1 MNNLVARYKK
11 ILKNELIKAPLDTIK
26 KIKQSL
32 PPQSTA
38 EMDEFLIHESNWT
51 DLQERQRKGVISDQ
65 QYNLLRSH
73 LFSRI
78 LLSIENLSP
87 ESLSFV
93 QRGNIELQVQRFDGV
108 LNSFFLLDNDQIT
121 VGRDI
126 QNDIHLPEKIVSRFH
141 CKLIVSIP
149 KVQVIDLQSKNKIF
163 LNGKQITRGSFE
175 VGMTL
180 MVGNTI
186 FRILDYEKTD

>member
-1 MNNLVARYKK
+1 MLLSVPIKMQRLISMKNSKKEMNNLVARYKK

-78 LLSIENLSP
+78 LLSITTATNALSGLQP
-87 ESLSFV
+87 TEPTARRNSSIETATSA
-93 QRGNIELQVQRFDGV
+93 RPELQSDKP
-108 LNSFFLLDNDQIT
+108 T
-121 VGRDI
+121 A
-126 QNDIHLPEKIVSRFH
+126 
-141 CKLIVSIP
+141 
-149 KVQVIDLQSKNKIF
+149 
-163 LNGKQITRGSFE
+163 
-175 VGMTL
+175 
-180 MVGNTI
+180 
-186 FRILDYEKTD
+186 